1 LVFSEPKK
9 IERQKSWFFP
19 GRLPLFFEEAG
30 KNGRVQ
36 NPAEKVENPANL
48 KRKQKKPLQ
57 I

>member
-1 LVFSEPKK
+1 MAIKNLNNK
-9 IERQKSWFFP
+9 I
-19 GRLPLFFEEAG
+19 FEEAG

-36 NPAEKVENPANL
+36 KSGEKVENPANL